1 MRIRIVLLELEKAL
15 LTTDAVNVL
24 VIILSY
30 IITFYLTEKLIQI

>member
-24 VIILSY
+24 VIILSH